1 MNRYKIVVFCLIC
14 ILSSVSTFGASYYW
28 VGGSGDWSDI
38 NHWRTSSGGTAI
50 PGVIPGPSD
59 DVFFDDNAGFSS
71 SNYTIT
77 LNVAANCR
85 NITVAGTRKAPRI
98 SGSASLNI
106 YGSSVWQ
113 SGMSITT
120 SIYYQDA
127 GQAKTITSNGVVL
140 TTDVYLNETTAV
152 ALSDDFSTTTLYV
165 NAGVFDTKNHRM
177 DIGSLLMNEGT
188 APRELILG
196 NSEVYIGKDFYDGVF
211 VILHSG
217 TSTIY
222 MEKIGANFIGSP
234 GHQYNHVF
242 FQKSGATISGG
253 TATDNLTFNRVDFL
267 EGSSSIKGEN
277 TFKELFFAPGVGG
290 SIESGATQTIT
301 HALIAKSD
309 CSAIPTFATTN
320 NTTGFISMPSSALVD
335 VSAVK
340 LQNITAIGGAIFNAV
355 NAIDFIGNTGW
366 TFTYESTSTI
376 YWVGGSGNWGDKN
389 HWSFTSGGPGGACI
403 PTIGTNVIFD
413 ENSRFTTTSN
423 KVYISTVAY
432 CNNITFSGAEVAPNL
447 EANADLNIYGSSVWQ
462 TGMTISMSVMNTL
475 TYRSTG
481 QPKTLTSH
489 GVKLQ
494 IGKVNFDGTDS
505 FSLLD
510 DFNMDGV
517 VSILSGTWNTNG
529 HRVDINNL
537 VLNRSTAPKTL
548 QLGNSELYIKSGFYD
563 SPYATIDAGTSHIYL
578 IEKNAYFTGYQ
589 GHRYYNLTFLNPDST
604 SVKLQG
610 TAEEHAYFNTVTFK
624 GGGYI
629 SSSSTIRDLMLT
641 PGKTYYFY
649 AQALVVKNTLE
660 ATAECDQ
667 SIELQGGSLNTL
679 YLPPAAN
686 VKVSNAILT
695 NVNASGGEYLAVNS
709 VDNGGNTGWIFSDAP
724 FDLYWVGGAGDWND
738 TNHWAFTSG
747 GIGGACAPGLSSNV
761 FFDANSGFTP
771 ESKTIT
777 IKEHAVCRDITF
789 AGSEVAPSLLAL
801 PGYILL
807 DVYGSSV
814 WQRGMSIDLNYLYY
828 KNLNQPKTIT
838 SNGVHINTTNNVTIE
853 ERSSVSL
860 LDDLDITTDLKIN
873 AGVFNTNDFPVVVG
887 RDFYAGDNFGISKVT
902 VNLGS
907 SKLYMKGK
915 FYHSK
920 TCIINAG
927 TSHIYM
933 EGGGW
938 FYGYSNGNYYDVTFL
953 DEGGRLD
960 IKGSSPNGNDY
971 KATFNRVTFKKD
983 GMIGAGYC
991 TFNELAFTA
1000 GYKYNLGNR
1009 LQHTVKSKFT
1019 ALADCK
1025 EAIQFTASNSAI
1037 LAMPATATVEVSNVV
1052 ISNIQATGGA
1062 AFTAVNS
1069 SDNGGNSGWNF
1080 TSDTIDL
1087 FWVGGSGD
1095 WNDRNHWSFT
1105 SGGEGGDC
1113 VPSFNSNVFF
1123 DEQSGFTSDAD
1134 TISLS
1139 SDAFCNN
1146 IQFEGTVVAPKL
1158 TPNTSMIHL
1167 NIYGSSTWQAGMT
1180 VHTSVFFQ
1188 NSNKPK
1194 TIKSNGVSIQG
1205 NVRLYEHTSVTFLDD
1220 FAAEYLALHAGQL
1233 NTANNKVKL
1242 VTALYAYGYGNGR
1255 PILNLG
1261 HSEIYV
1267 GNSFDVSNNSVTL
1280 LEHTST
1286 IYLSDGN
1293 AQFKGGEKQYN
1304 KVVFTNTTDALS
1316 MAIIGSTQANPTR
1329 FNQVEFYGG
1338 GSLAGYNVMKDLFLA
1353 PGKRYTIEANAT
1365 QTVTGSLQA
1374 QAQCQKQI
1382 YILSSD
1388 IFQMAYLSMPAEA
1401 EVHVSNVYLSSIS
1414 AIGGAEFKAINSEDG
1429 RGNEGWSFVTRP
1441 FDLFWVGGDGNWGDR
1456 NHWSFTSGGAGGAC
1470 VPSSNSNV
1478 FFDENSGASLIII
1491 DNLVANCRD
1500 ISFSGPLAPVVRSYT
1515 TTATNNYGLRIYGS
1529 SVWQRGMV
1537 LNVNYINY
1545 SNTGRPK
1552 TITSNG
1558 VKTGRNAASVTF
1570 YETTSISLVDDFIFP
1585 AYLYINA
1592 GTFNS
1597 NNFQIKGGYFYV
1609 INTPDVA
1616 RTINLGRSDLYL
1628 SNAFYAGIETVTVHA
1643 GESHIHLTGSSN
1655 SLTAYVGQEYGDVTF
1670 EASIATNAAITT
1682 SGTSDEYAGFFN
1694 RVEFKGGIGSLK
1706 GNHIFKELIFPTQGT
1721 FTLQAG
1727 DMQVVESKLIMSGNV
1742 CDLLSI
1748 KSSETGKR
1756 AKLMLKEGR
1765 NAFNFVFMRD
1775 IDARGGLE
1783 LVFGDKSTVASQNN
1797 LNISYETYN
1806 PGAFDG
1812 FKNVH
1817 SCFFVHSDQPEHYI
1831 LSGDG
1836 FYGNQSTQYSWT
1848 KVEDPNF
1855 NTVIGTESSID
1866 IRGFGYG
1873 TYQLEVK
1880 YREGCSLIGRYTVE
1894 KGTDEVR
1901 VGTESQTVTICE
1913 KKVNT
1918 LDDLNV
1924 IGEDIKWYATADG
1937 TVSFT
1942 NTTIQ
1947 NGETYYVTQT
1957 RDGCE
1962 SLRVPVTIRIKDCSA
1977 IYINPNIRMRT
1988 KK

>member
-1 MNRYKIVVFCLIC
+1 MNIYKILCSSVIC
-14 ILSSVSTFGASYYW
+14 ILSSISTFGASYYW

-59 DVFFDDNAGFSS
+59 DVFFDANSGFSS

-77 LNVAANCR
+77 LNVGANCR
-85 NITVAGTRKAPRI
+85 NITVADTRKAPRI

-113 SGMSITT
+113 PGMSITT
-120 SIYYQDA
+120 PIYYQNA

-140 TTDVYLNETTAV
+140 TTDVYLNETTSV
-152 ALSDDFSTTTLYV
+152 ALSDDFSATTLYV
-165 NAGVFDTKNHRM
+165 NAGIFDTKSHRM
-177 DIGSLLMNEGT
+177 DIGSFLMNEGT
-188 APRELILG
+188 AARELILG
-196 NSEVYIGKDFYDGVF
+196 NSEVYIGKDFYDSTF
-211 VILHSG
+211 VTVHCD

-222 MEKIGANFIGSP
+222 MESLGANFIGSP
-234 GHQYNHVF
+234 NHHYNNVF
-242 FQKSGATISGG
+242 FQKSGAIISGG
-253 TATDNLTFNRVDFL
+253 TATDNLNFNRVDFL
-267 EGSSSIKGEN
+267 EGTGVIKGEN

-309 CSAIPTFATTN
+309 CSAMPTFTTTN
-320 NTTGFISMPSSALVD
+320 NTTGFISMPSSALVE

-366 TFTYESTSTI
+366 TFTYESGSTI
-376 YWVGGSGNWGDKN
+376 YWVGGGGSWTDKS
-389 HWSFTSGGPGGACI
+389 HWSLTSGGLGGACI
-403 PTIGTNVIFD
+403 PTIGSNVIFD
-413 ENSRFTTTSN
+413 ENSGFTTTSN
-423 KVYISTVAY
+423 RVYISVVAY

-462 TGMTISMSVMNTL
+462 TGMTISMNRINTL

-481 QPKTLTSH
+481 HPKTMTSH
-489 GVKLQ
+489 GVVLQ
-494 IGKVNFDGTDS
+494 IGEVSFDGTDS

-510 DFNMDGV
+510 DFQTDGL
-517 VSILSGTWNTNG
+517 VSILSGTWSTNG
-529 HRVDINNL
+529 HRVDIGNL
-537 VLNRSTAPKTL
+537 ALNRSTAPKTL
-548 QLGNSELYIKSGFYD
+548 HLGNSELYIKSGFYD
-563 SPYATIDAGTSHIYL
+563 SSYATIDAGTSHIYL
-578 IEKNAYFTGYQ
+578 TEKKVNFIGYQ
-589 GHRYYNLTFLNPDST
+589 GHHYYDITFLNPDST
-604 SVKLQG
+604 DVRLDG
-610 TAEEHAYFNTVTFK
+610 TAEEHAYFNTATFK

-629 SSSSTIRDLMLT
+629 SSNYTIKDLMLA
-641 PGKTYYFY
+641 PGKKYYLY
-649 AQALVVKNTLE
+649 GKALVVTNTLQ
-660 ATAECDQ
+660 ATADCNQ
-667 SIELQGGSLNTL
+667 RIELNGGSSNKL
-679 YLPPAAN
+679 YLPQADN

-695 NVNASGGEYLAVNS
+695 NIKAIGGEYLAVGS
-709 VDNGGNTGWIFSDAP
+709 IDNGGNIGWMFSEIS
-724 FDLYWVGGAGDWND
+724 FNLYWVGGAGDWND
-738 TNHWAFTSG
+738 INHWSFTSG
-747 GIGGACAPGLSSNV
+747 GEGGACLPGHITNV
-761 FFDANSGFTP
+761 FFDANSGFTGD
-771 ESKTIT
+771 SKTIT
-777 IKEHAVCRDITF
+777 IKEHAVCRDIIF
-789 AGSEVAPSLLAL
+789 AGSEIAPSLLAL
-801 PGYILL
+801 PGNITL

-828 KNLNQPKTIT
+828 KNLKRPKTIT
-838 SNGVHINTTNNVTIE
+838 SNDVRINTTSTVTIE
-853 ERSSVSL
+853 ETSLVSL
-860 LDDLDITTDLKIN
+860 LDDLDVASDLKIT
-873 AGVFNTNDFPVVVG
+873 AGTFNTNNFNLVVG
-887 RDFYAGDNFGISKVT
+887 RDFYAGNNYGIVSVIL
-902 VNLGS
+902 NLGS
-907 SKLYMKGK
+907 SELHINGK
-915 FYHSK
+915 FYDSK
-920 TCIINAG
+920 NAKINAG

-933 EGGGW
+933 EGRGW
-938 FYGYSNGNYYDVTFL
+938 FNGYSGGNYYDVTFL

-960 IKGSSPNGNDY
+960 INGSNPNENDY

-983 GMIGAGYC
+983 GLIGAGHC

-1000 GYKYNLGNR
+1000 GYKYSLGNR
-1009 LQHTVKSKFT
+1009 LKHIVKSKFT

-1025 EAIQFTASNSAI
+1025 EAIQLTANSAI
-1037 LAMPATATVEVSNVV
+1037 LVMPATATVEVSNVV

-1062 AFTAVNS
+1062 TFTAVNS

-1080 TSDTIDL
+1080 TSNAIDL

-1123 DEQSGFTSDAD
+1123 DENSGFTGDAD

-1146 IQFEGTVVAPKL
+1146 IQFEGAIAAPTL
-1158 TPNTSMIHL
+1158 TFNASGVYL
-1167 NIYGSSTWQAGMT
+1167 NIYGSSIWQVGMT
-1180 VHTSVFFQ
+1180 VHTSIYFQ

-1194 TIKSNGVSIQG
+1194 TIKSNGVFIQG
-1205 NVRLYEHTSVTFLDD
+1205 NVRLNENTSVTFLDD
-1220 FAAEYLALHAGQL
+1220 FAAKYLALHAGQL

-1242 VTALYAYGYGNGR
+1242 EEGLYAYGYGNGR

-1286 IYLSDGN
+1286 IYLSDRN

-1329 FNQVEFYGG
+1329 FNHVEFYGG
-1338 GSLAGYNVMKDLFLA
+1338 GSLAGYNIMKDLVFA

-1374 QAQCQKQI
+1374 QAQCQNKL
-1382 YILSSD
+1382 YIQSSD
-1388 IFQMAYLSMPAEA
+1388 IYKTAYLSMPPEA
-1401 EVHVSNVYLSSIS
+1401 VVHVSNVYLSNIS
-1414 AIGGAEFKAINSEDG
+1414 ALGGAEFKAVNSEDG
-1429 RGNEGWSFVTRP
+1429 RGNEGWNFITRS
-1441 FDLFWVGGDGNWGDR
+1441 FDLFWVGGDGNWSDR
-1456 NHWSFTSGGAGGAC
+1456 NHWSFTSGGTGGAC
-1470 VPSSNSNV
+1470 VPSANSNV
-1478 FFDENSGASLIII
+1478 FFDENSGASQIII
-1491 DNLVANCRD
+1491 DNIAAICRD
-1500 ISFSGPLAPVVRSYT
+1500 IVFSGPLTPHVQSYV
-1515 TTATNNYGLRIYGS
+1515 TTATNNYGLNIYGS
-1529 SVWQRGMV
+1529 SVWKTGMI
-1537 LNVNYINY
+1537 LNVNYIKY
-1545 SNTGRPK
+1545 RDTGTPK

-1558 VKTGRNAASVTF
+1558 VMTGRNAANVTF
-1570 YETTSISLVDDFIFP
+1570 EETTSISLTDNFIFP

-1597 NNFQIKGGYFYV
+1597 NDFQIKGGYFYV
-1609 INTPDVA
+1609 INTPSVA
-1616 RTINLGRSDLYL
+1616 RTINLGHSDLYL
-1628 SNAFYAGIETVTVHA
+1628 SNAFYAGIETVTVNA

-1655 SLTAYVGQEYGDVTF
+1655 SLTAYVGQQYGDVTF

-1682 SGTSDEYAGFFN
+1682 SGTSAVYAGHFN
-1694 RVEFKGGIGSLK
+1694 RVEFKGTIGSLK
-1706 GNHIFKELIFPTQGT
+1706 GNHIFKELIFPAQGT
-1721 FTLQAG
+1721 FTFQEG
-1727 DMQVVESKLIMSGNV
+1727 NMQMVENKLIMSGNV
-1742 CDLLSI
+1742 CDLLLI

-1756 AKLMLKEGR
+1756 AKLMLKEGL
-1765 NAFNFVFMRD
+1765 NAFNFVVMRD

-1783 LVFGDKSTVASQNN
+1783 LVFGDKSTVANQNN

-1817 SCFFVHSDQPEHYI
+1817 SCFFVHSDHPEHYI

-1848 KVEDPNF
+1848 KVDDPNF

-1866 IRGFGYG
+1866 IRDFGYG

-1880 YREGCSLIGRYTVE
+1880 YREGCTLIGRYKVE
-1894 KGTDEVR
+1894 KGTDEVG
-1901 VGTESQTVTICE
+1901 VGMESQTITICE

-1942 NTTIQ
+1942 NKTIQ

-1957 RDGCE
+1957 IDGCE
-1962 SLRVPVTIRIKDCSA
+1962 SLRVPITIRIKDCSA
-1977 IYINPNIRMRT
+1977 IYINPNVKMHI